1 MMSHLFL
8 NVEETVS
15 VILFGIGFTMLLLQ
29 AEII

>member
-15 VILFGIGFTMLLLQ
+15 VILFGIHH
-29 AEII
+29 APAASEPD